1 MHDQF
6 QLTFILIDNNANL
19 EITEFLTCQDAF
31 ACLLELKHFAT
42 RQDIYAVICNPTV
55 AWSQK

>member
-1 MHDQF
+1 MNIYNRMHDQF

-31 ACLLELKHFAT
+31 ACLLELIIFEA
-42 RQDIYAVICNPTV
+42 RQIE
-55 AWSQK
+55 SQK